1 MADILILTVHIDGEN
16 IMSQPL
22 LKAHGYYRVRGK
34 SKEIKIETPI
44 TSIPEFVKAFE
55 ELFKA

>member
-1 MADILILTVHIDGEN
+1 MADKLMLTVHIDGTN
-16 IMSQPL
+16 IMGNPL
-22 LKAHGYYRVRGK
+22 LKAHGYYRVRDK

>member
-1 MADILILTVHIDGEN
+1 MADILVLTVHIDGEN

-22 LKAHGYYRVRGK
+22 LKANGVYRVRGK

-55 ELFKA
+55 ELFQA

>member
-1 MADILILTVHIDGEN
+1 MADILLLTVNIDGTN
-16 IMSQPL
+16 IMGNPL
-22 LKAHGYYRVRGK
+22 LKALGYYRVGK
-34 SKEIKIETPI
+34 KERKIKIETPI